1 MFKRLFDIVCSAIG
15 IIILSP
21 MFVILWVAVKLES
34 KGPAFFLQTRVG
46 KNNHDFKLYKF
57 RTMYLDSEARG
68 QLTVG
73 MRDPRI
79 TKVGYTL
86 RKYKLDELP
95 QLFNVLL
102 GDMSL
107 VGPRPEVRKYVN
119 FYNDEQM
126 KVLSVK
132 PGITDIASIQFIN
145 ENELLA
151 KADNPEE
158 YYIHHIMPQ
167 KLALNL
173 EYINSNLLL
182 KDVALILKTIFKIF
196 S

>member
-1 MFKRLFDIVCSAIG
+1 MFKRLFDIFCSAIG

-21 MFVILWVAVKLES
+21 LFVILWVAVKLES
-34 KGPAFFLQTRVG
+34 NGPAFFLQTRVG

-73 MRDPRI
+73 MRDTRI

-107 VGPRPEVRKYVN
+107 VGPRPEVRKYVSL
-119 FYNDEQM
+119 YTPEQL
-126 KVLSVK
+126 KVLSVR

-158 YYIHHIMPQ
+158 YYINYIMPQ

-182 KDVALILKTIFKIF
+182 KDVNLILKTLFKIF